1 MTDLSNTN
9 MHPTIPPPRHLMV
22 EPEPEATMH
31 QQDFRTPEDAVGN
44 ESCLVQIYPV
54 DVIDGMLLLERESLT
69 IGRDIVCDLILDDA
83 SVSRRHVELVP
94 TGNGY
99 SLRDLGSTNGTLLN
113 GTPIDGEQLLRSND
127 IISIG
132 SFIFKY
138 LSAGSVESQ
147 YYETVYLSLTRDA
160 LTGTMNKRYLLES
173 MQREMARSLRRSQP
187 LAVVM
192 MDIDFFKSVNDTHGH
207 LVGDEVLREFGTRLL
222 DVCREDDLL
231 ARYGGEEFSLL
242 LASTDRDEALEIAE
256 RCRAVIA
263 DEPFDTA
270 VGPLAV
276 SASFGVA
283 CYDGNQAMKPA
294 ELLKVADER
303 LYDAKHNG
311 RNQVV
316 C

>member
-1 MTDLSNTN
+1 
-9 MHPTIPPPRHLMV
+9 
-22 EPEPEATMH
+22 
-31 QQDFRTPEDAVGN
+31 
-44 ESCLVQIYPV
+44 
-54 DVIDGMLLLERESLT
+54 
-69 IGRDIVCDLILDDA
+69 DIVCDLILDDA

-99 SLRDLGSTNGTLLN
+99 ALRDLGSTNGTLLN